1 MSGCCRPSRSAM
13 ARMLAPSNP
22 RSANSAI
29 AALRIEARVSIERCC
44 SALLRGRS
52 RRRPVASLVF
62 FAICPSINIVPN
74 RTPNEVSNGSI
85 LDSRA
90 RVSRAYSRRASEFLN
105 HRLTHRKLLDLS
117 GHSRREAPYE
127 PDVARDLVVR
137 DPILT
142 NPADTLLVE
151 GSAGPRNNPGTEFF
165 AIFCVRHT
173 ENLDVLNIGMP
184 IQILFDFTRIDVLT
198 SADDHILD
206 PSDDAA
212 ISVLVAGCQV
222 A

>member
-1 MSGCCRPSRSAM
+1 M
-13 ARMLAPSNP
+13 ARMPAPSNP

-52 RRRPVASLVF
+52 RRPVASLVF
-62 FAICPSINIVPN
+62 FAIWPSINIVPN

-85 LDSRA
+85 LDSGA

-127 PDVARDLVVR
+127 PDVARALVVR

-142 NPADTLLVE
+142 KPADTLLVE
-151 GSAGPRNNPGTEFF
+151 GGAGPRNNPGTEFF

-173 ENLDVLNIGMP
+173 ENLDVLNIGIP
-184 IQILFDFTRIDVLT
+184 KKILFHFRGKVFLT
-198 SADDHILD
+198 SPI
-206 PSDDAA
+206 
-212 ISVLVAGCQV
+212 
-222 A
+222 